1 LMRGVLALGHQR
13 TASGRLGVGFAAGR
27 GPHQASVI
35 LNPHTGQLEEAR
47 NVPAGS
53 LFFSVGEGSF
63 WNPSAPNISDAPL
76 SSLRLNVLSSEPI
89 GNQNRREH
97 SSAVWLSHL
106 IHTNWVTSGC
116 PLSPDRCDSRPCLLA
131 RPDDRDM
138 PTLATN

>member
-89 GNQNRREH
+89 GNQTVVNT
-97 SSAVWLSHL
+97 VPPFGYP
-106 IHTNWVTSGC
+106 I
-116 PLSPDRCDSRPCLLA
+116 
-131 RPDDRDM
+131 
-138 PTLATN
+138 